1 MLKICERLWTSLDN
15 KEKSLFVS
23 SSTNDT
29 NGNETSIRNLPY
41 AFIFDIH
48 DSPYFEI
55 AYVYQLST
63 MINVGLTCVGADT
76 VGPVMILIACGHLKV
91 IQNKMSALMEDAKSN
106 DGEDSYIFQDVKI
119 KLDGYV
125 NYHCTVLEFCK
136 DIEELA
142 NVIFLTQLIGS
153 TYNISLVG
161 FKLAGT
167 TRPLSPTLPPSPL
180 PSLPPSPLPPPPL
193 LLPPSVNYVYGS
205 LQDDPDKYKYTTQ
218 VLIAVIQLFLCNW
231 PPDVL
236 LFETA
241 AVANAAYSMP
251 WYMYSTELK
260 RSMHIIIMRSQRA
273 VRLTAGKFTYLSLE
287 TFASKGPRE
296 GRKNSLPFMRTPM
309 RRGKLVPETDGHF

>member
-1 MLKICERLWTSLDN
+1 MSDESVSTFGSNVIAVNIFLLKLCGVLPFKTTFIINLDWTNLLALISFLSLTTYSVSYTYEFVVHMSHADTALEFFSMIISLIGGQARYVILFIKRYKFRNMLKICERLWTSLDN
-15 KEKSLFVS
+15 KEKSCVRIYTNKTKRLTYYYLFGCAFTIFFYAIASLFVS

-125 NYHCTVLEFCK
+125 NYHCTVLE
-136 DIEELA
+136 
-142 NVIFLTQLIGS
+142 
-153 TYNISLVG
+153 
-161 FKLAGT
+161 
-167 TRPLSPTLPPSPL
+167 
-180 PSLPPSPLPPPPL
+180 
-193 LLPPSVNYVYGS
+193 
-205 LQDDPDKYKYTTQ
+205 
-218 VLIAVIQLFLCNW
+218 
-231 PPDVL
+231 
-236 LFETA
+236 
-241 AVANAAYSMP
+241 
-251 WYMYSTELK
+251 
-260 RSMHIIIMRSQRA
+260 
-273 VRLTAGKFTYLSLE
+273 
-287 TFASKGPRE
+287 
-296 GRKNSLPFMRTPM
+296 
-309 RRGKLVPETDGHF
+309 